1 MTDVLV
7 IGAGVTGL
15 TTANCLAE
23 SGHSVRIRTAEPPLR
38 STSVVAGA
46 LIGGPAFGDREARW
60 QQVSWGEFETLAGNP
75 DTGVRMAR
83 GRLVSRLGE
92 GTPPWAEAL
101 PGFQEC
107 APDEHARFPV
117 AFWVIS
123 PLADM
128 PRYLAYLTGRYE
140 EAGGEIVVR
149 PVVSLAEAAAE
160 APVVVNC
167 TGVGARALAS
177 DDDVHPIRGQHV
189 VVENPGLDSFFFE
202 GGADTDWVGF
212 MPHAGRVVCGGNAR
226 VDDWSLAPDP
236 QQTDE
241 ILRRCADV
249 EPRLRGARV
258 LDVQVGLRPGR
269 SSVRLEEEPLAGAR
283 VIHSYGHGG
292 AGVAMSWGCAREVAD
307 LIDRAATG

>member
-15 TTANCLAE
+15 TTAVCLAE
-23 SGHSVRIRTAEPPLR
+23 DGLSVRIRTAELPPNT
-38 STSVVAGA
+38 TSAVAGA
-46 LIGGPAFGDREARW
+46 MIGGPAFGEREARW
-60 QQVSWGEFETLAGNP
+60 QQVSWRESEGLASDP

-83 GRLVSRLGE
+83 GRLVSRLGA

-107 APDEHARFPV
+107 TPDEHAGFPV
-117 AFWVIS
+117 AFWVVS

-128 PRYLAYLTGRYE
+128 PRYLAYLTSRF
-140 EAGGEIVVR
+140 EAVGGEIVLHRVA
-149 PVVSLAEAAAE
+149 SLAEAAAE
-160 APVVVNC
+160 APVVINC
-167 TGVGARALAS
+167 AGVGARELAA

-189 VVENPGLDSFFFE
+189 VIENPGLDEFFFE

-226 VDDWSLAPDP
+226 LDDWSLAPDP
-236 QQTDE
+236 HQTED
-241 ILRRCADV
+241 ILRRCTEV

-258 LDVQVGLRPGR
+258 LEVQVGLRPGR
-269 SSVRLEEEPLAGAR
+269 SSVRLEEEMVAGSR
-283 VIHSYGHGG
+283 VIHSYGHRGS
-292 AGVAMSWGCAREVAD
+292 GVAMSWGCAREVAD
-307 LIDRAATG
+307 LVARAATG